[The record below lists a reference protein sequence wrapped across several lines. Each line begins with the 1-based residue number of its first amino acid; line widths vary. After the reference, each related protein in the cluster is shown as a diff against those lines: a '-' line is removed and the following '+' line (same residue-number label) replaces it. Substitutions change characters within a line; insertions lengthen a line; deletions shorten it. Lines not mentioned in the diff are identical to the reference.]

1 MKNCIFHIP
10 YRLDPNA
17 KAAPMLRPRKMIE
30 AFETNGYHVDVIS
43 GFSDERAELIKEVK
57 AKILDGVEY
66 EFMYAES
73 STMPMLLSDPGHM
86 PKHPFS
92 DFGFF
97 KFVKE
102 HGIKI
107 GLFYRDIYWK
117 FPVYKAALP
126 KWKSA
131 PAIACYQYEL
141 RQYDKYIDKLYIPS
155 NKFFEYLDMPVFTD
169 RVETLPPGCESL
181 SVNAK
186 TSFEDRDFSE
196 KPLRIFY
203 VGGLSG
209 QYQIKELVLAVN
221 AVEECELTVCC
232 RPDDWEKEKNNLQD
246 VLSDRI
252 HIVHKT
258 NEELEPE
265 YEKADLCSLLF
276 KSDAYMEMAMP
287 YKTFEYLAHMK
298 PIIASKNMAAS
309 EFIESNDIG
318 WTIDYSA
325 EEIKNLLGNIM
336 KNSNALAEKKTNCIK
351 ARANNLWTCRA
362 KQVENDLRG

>member
-10 YRLDPNA
+10 YKLDPNA

-30 AFETNGYHVDVIS
+30 AFESNGYHVDVIS
-43 GFSDERAELIKEVK
+43 GFSEDRRIAIEEIKE
-57 AKILDGVEY
+57 KINSGVHY
-66 EFMYAES
+66 DFMYAET
-73 STMPMLLSDPGHM
+73 STMPTLMSDPNHL
-86 PKHPFS
+86 PTYPFL

-97 KFVKE
+97 KFVKK

-126 KWKSA
+126 KWKSS

-155 NKFFEYLDMPVFTD
+155 GKFFEYLDMPIFKD
-169 RVETLPPGCESL
+169 RVEMLPPGCESL
-181 SVNAK
+181 SIK
-186 TSFEDRDFSE
+186 SKISFVDRDFSE

-209 QYQIKELVLAVN
+209 QYQIKELMLAVN

-232 RPDDWEKEKNNLQD
+232 RPDDWEKEKNNLED
-246 VLSDRI
+246 ALSDRI

-265 YEKADLCSLLF
+265 YENADLCSLLF
-276 KSDAYMEMAMP
+276 RSDAYMEMAMP
-287 YKTFEYLAHMK
+287 YKAFEYLAHMK
-298 PIIASKNMAAS
+298 PIIASKNMAVS
-309 EFIESNDIG
+309 EFVESNDIG

-325 EEIKNLLGNIM
+325 EEIEKLLM
-336 KNSNALAEKKTNCIK
+336 KIIDRPEILGEKFHNCISSK
-351 ARANNLWTCRA
+351 AENLWEIRA
-362 KQVENDLRG
+362 KQVENGLCG